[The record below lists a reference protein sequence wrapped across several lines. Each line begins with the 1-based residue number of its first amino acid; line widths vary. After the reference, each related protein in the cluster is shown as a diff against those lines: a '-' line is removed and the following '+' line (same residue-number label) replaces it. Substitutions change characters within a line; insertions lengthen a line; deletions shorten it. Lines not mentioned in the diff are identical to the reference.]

1 MVIKFTARTV
11 EGLAADPRRDAEY
24 FDTEVPGLCLRVTKR
39 GVKTWSILYRTR
51 NGGRLRRL
59 TLGRASLVSL
69 AEARDSAREA
79 LRAARAGAD
88 PAADK
93 RQARVAETI
102 GDLVTAYIEQ
112 YAKRKKRS
120 WREDDRMLRAEVL
133 PAWKRRAIADIT
145 RRDVRALLEA
155 IADRGAPIMANR
167 VLAVVRKMFNFA
179 IDQEFVASNPAARL
193 GRPGIEQSRDRVLT
207 DEELRVFWR
216 EASAMPVAMAAFY
229 QLRLVTAQRGAEVG
243 TMRWGDL
250 DLESVDG
257 AWWTIPKERA
267 KNKLAHRVPLSAA
280 AVQLLLTLRPPTAPA
295 PEAFVLAGAR
305 GRRQR
310 TEAATGFS
318 LADFTPHDLRRTAAT
333 RMTAGGISR
342 LTVSKI
348 LNHVER
354 GVTAVYD
361 RHSYDAEKRAALDWW
376 DARLRR
382 LLEAKAPSGAAVLPF
397 AKEA

>member
-1 MVIKFTARTV
+1 VIVKFTARTV
-11 EGLAADPRRDAEY
+11 DALTPIPGRRVEY
-24 FDTEVPGLCLRVTKR
+24 FDADLPGLALRVTAS
-39 GVKTWSILYRTR
+39 GVKTWSVLYRHR
-51 NGGRLRRL
+51 GRVRRL
-59 TLGRASLVSL
+59 TLGTVKVLSL
-69 AEARDSAREA
+69 ASARE
-79 LRAARAGAD
+79 RARAELLKARDGAD

-93 RQARVAETI
+93 RQARAAETI
-102 GDLVTAYIEQ
+102 AELVTAYIEQ

-133 PAWKRRAIADIT
+133 PAWKARAIADIT
-145 RRDVRALLEA
+145 RRDVRVLLEA
-155 IADRGAPIMANR
+155 IAERGAPIMANR
-167 VLAVVRKMFNFA
+167 VLAVIRKMFNFA
-179 IDQEFVASNPAARL
+179 IDQELVAGNPAARL
-193 GRPGIEQSRDRVLT
+193 GRPGTEQSRDRVLT
-207 DEELRVFWR
+207 DAELRAFWS
-216 EASAMPVAMAAFY
+216 EASAMPPAMAAFY

-250 DLESVDG
+250 DLEGADG

-310 TEAATGFS
+310 TEAVAGFS
-318 LADFTPHDLRRTAAT
+318 LANFTPHDLRRTAAT
-333 RMTAGGISR
+333 RMTGGGISR

-376 DARLRR
+376 AVRLRGI
-382 LLEAKAPSGAAVLPF
+382 LEATPATAAAVLPF
-397 AKEA
+397 ARQA